1 MKELAPWLWIAAIA
15 VIFWLLIIRPASR
28 RQKEAVA
35 LQEALSVGDD
45 IVLTSGI
52 FGTIVGRADDHLEV
66 SIAPGVVIHVV
77 GGAVASVRRDV
88 EDESSDG
95 EQGDAAD
102 DGAESTD
109 ESGPETEER

>member
-1 MKELAPWLWIAAIA
+1 MEELAPWLWIAAIA

-28 RQKEAVA
+28 RQKQAVA

-52 FGTIVGRADDHLEV
+52 FGTIVGRSEDYLEV

-77 GGAVASVRRDV
+77 AAAVASVRRDV
-88 EDESSDG
+88 EEESAS
-95 EQGDAAD
+95 QD
-102 DGAESTD
+102 DHVSAERDDPATPD
-109 ESGPETEER
+109 DTEER